1 MVTIAALLK
10 RYGLVMSLP
19 SIFLS
24 DDRGFKVFFKMFFKK
39 KKKKKKKQKKK
50 NKCSCYNS
58 CEKRVND
65 PMLK

>member
-24 DDRGFKVFFKMFFKK
+24 DDRGFKFFFKMWSHVLGLEDVLAEMKK
-39 KKKKKKKQKKK
+39 
-50 NKCSCYNS
+50 
-58 CEKRVND
+58 R
-65 PMLK
+65 

>member
-39 KKKKKKKQKKK
+39 KNKKKKKT
-50 NKCSCYNS
+50 NVLVII
-58 CEKRVND
+58 RVRSVL
-65 PMLK
+65 MIQC